1 VFSHKE
7 KEAIEEAI
15 VEAMVEAIEETIVE
29 SLEHEIEGTIPT
41 ISVEDP
47 ALDHAVV
54 EGKMVEGVYSPSST
68 EVESSGN
75 VQDFVLIM
83 VNPGVP
89 KKLIE
94 EDE

>member
-7 KEAIEEAI
+7 EEAIE
-15 VEAMVEAIEETIVE
+15 EAMVEAIEETIVE
-29 SLEHEIEGTIPT
+29 TLEYEIEGTMTT
-41 ISVEDP
+41 IAQEDP

-54 EGKMVEGVYSPSST
+54 EVKMVEGVSSPSST